1 MNQDPAAA
9 EILELC
15 LNEGSEPAWRL
26 FVRTFQPIIASSISR
41 VIGRYGQVNLAL
53 VDDLAQETFL
63 RLCRDDARLLR
74 RFEARHET
82 AIFGYIKVIAA
93 SVALDHFR
101 ARTAVKRAAEVPAE
115 EAALEVPV
123 RPTEVENVAFLGEV
137 DRHLSASESER
148 DRSIFWLYYRQ
159 GYSAREIA
167 SLPGVT
173 LSQKG
178 VESCI
183 YRLTQLLRDTLG
195 SSTLAFKKLEG
206 KAPQTALG
214 EME

>member
-1 MNQDPAAA
+1 MNQNPAPA

-26 FVRTFQPIIASSISR
+26 FVRTFQPIIASSLSR
-41 VIGRYGQVNLAL
+41 VIGRYGLVNAAL

-63 RLCRDDARLLR
+63 RLCRDDAKLLR
-74 RFEARHET
+74 RFEARHES
-82 AIFGYIKVIAA
+82 AIFGYIKVIAT

-101 ARTAVKRAAEVPAE
+101 ARSADKRAAEVSAC
-115 EAALEVPV
+115 EAALEVSV
-123 RPTEVENVAFLGEV
+123 RPEVENVALLGEV
-137 DRHLSASESER
+137 DRQLSASESER

-167 SLPGVT
+167 ALPGVM

-183 YRLTQLLRDTLG
+183 YRLTQLLRDSLG
-195 SSTLAFKKLEG
+195 SSPFAFKKFEG
-206 KAPQTALG
+206 KTPQTALG

>member
-1 MNQDPAAA
+1 MNQQPAPA

-15 LNEGSEPAWRL
+15 LNEGSEIAWRM

-41 VIGRYGQVNLAL
+41 VIGRYGPVNLAL

-63 RLCRDDARLLR
+63 RLCRDDAKLLR
-74 RFEARHET
+74 RFEARHEL
-82 AIFGYIKVIAA
+82 AIFGYIKVVAT
-93 SVALDHFR
+93 SVALDYFR
-101 ARTAVKRAAEVPAE
+101 ARTADKRAAEVQAE
-115 EAALEVPV
+115 EAAIEVPV
-123 RPTEVENVAFLGEV
+123 RPTEVEDVAFLGEV
-137 DRHLSASESER
+137 DRRLLATESER

-167 SLPGVT
+167 ALPGVA

-183 YRLTQLLRDTLG
+183 YRLTQLLRVSLG
-195 SSTLAFKKLEG
+195 SSPLVFKKFEG
-206 KAPQTALG
+206 RTQQTALG